1 MAKAVRTPPRPPR
14 GPVPST
20 RAERSNYFADVV
32 GELRKV
38 VWPTWDELRRMTG
51 IVLLTVVILAALI
64 GLADLLLS
72 IAVKQLYVQS
82 GSTTIQNFQGQ
93 TVTGSAT
100 TPANNTNTATNSAS
114 SSQQSATTSTGSS
127 SVSTTTSAT
136 TSASSTP

>member
-14 GPVPST
+14 GPVPTS

-64 GLADLLLS
+64 GVADLLLS
-72 IAVKQLYVQS
+72 IAVKELYVQS

-100 TPANNTNTATNSAS
+100 TSATNSAS
-114 SSQQSATTSTGSS
+114 SSATNSASSSASTSTGSS
-127 SVSTTTSAT
+127 SVSTTSSAT
-136 TSASSTP
+136 TSASTTP

>member
-1 MAKAVRTPPRPPR
+1 VAKAVRTPPRPPR

-64 GLADLLLS
+64 GVADLLLS

-93 TVTGSAT
+93 TVTGS
-100 TPANNTNTATNSAS
+100 NTSSAS
-114 SSQQSATTSTGSS
+114 SSQRATTSTGSASSTS
-127 SVSTTTSAT
+127 SVSTTTSA
-136 TSASSTP
+136 SASSTSTP

>member
-51 IVLLTVVILAALI
+51 IVLVTVVILAVII
-64 GLADLLLS
+64 GIADLLLS

-100 TPANNTNTATNSAS
+100 TGASNSAS
-114 SSQQSATTSTGSS
+114 SSQSATTSTGSASSSS
-127 SVSTTTSAT
+127 SVTTTSSA
-136 TSASSTP
+136 SASSTSTP

>member
-1 MAKAVRTPPRPPR
+1 VAKAVRTPPRPPR

-51 IVLLTVVILAALI
+51 IVILTVIILAVII
-64 GLADLLLS
+64 GVADLLLS

-93 TVTGSAT
+93 TATSTVSGSS
-100 TPANNTNTATNSAS
+100 SAS
-114 SSQQSATTSTGSS
+114 SASSATTSTGSAS
-127 SVSTTTSAT
+127 SSSSITTSS
-136 TSASSTP
+136 SASSSSTSTH

>member
-51 IVLLTVVILAALI
+51 IVILTVIILAAII
-64 GLADLLLS
+64 GVADLLLS

-93 TVTGSAT
+93 TVTGSGTPSTSHST
-100 TPANNTNTATNSAS
+100 TTGAGSG
-114 SSQQSATTSTGSS
+114 ATTSTGSS
-127 SVSTTTSAT
+127 SVTTSAT
-136 TSASSTP
+136 TTATSSASASTSTP

>member
-51 IVLLTVVILAALI
+51 IVILTVIILAVII
-64 GLADLLLS
+64 GVADLLLS

-93 TVTGSAT
+93 TATSTVSGSS
-100 TPANNTNTATNSAS
+100 SAS
-114 SSQQSATTSTGSS
+114 SASSATTSTGSAS
-127 SVSTTTSAT
+127 SSSSITTSS
-136 TSASSTP
+136 SASSSSTSTH

>member
-1 MAKAVRTPPRPPR
+1 VAKAVRTPPRPPR

-51 IVLLTVVILAALI
+51 IVLLTVIILAVII
-64 GLADLLLS
+64 GIADLLLS

-82 GSTTIQNFQGQ
+82 GTTTIQNFQGQ

-100 TPANNTNTATNSAS
+100 TSASNSAS
-114 SSQQSATTSTGSS
+114 SSQSASTSTGSASSSS
-127 SVSTTTSAT
+127 SVTTTATSSA
-136 TSASSTP
+136 SASSTSTP

>member
-14 GPVPST
+14 GPAPQA

-51 IVLLTVVILAALI
+51 IVLLTVVLLAAII
-64 GLADLLLS
+64 GVADLLLS

-82 GSTTIQNFQGQ
+82 GSTTIQNFQNQ
-93 TVTGSAT
+93 VPSSTVTNSAT
-100 TPANNTNTATNSAS
+100 TSATTT
-114 SSQQSATTSTGSS
+114 QRATTSTGSTS
-127 SVSTTTSAT
+127 STTTVSSST
-136 TSASSTP
+136 TSASTTP

>member
-1 MAKAVRTPPRPPR
+1 VAKAVRTPPRPPR
-14 GPVPST
+14 GPVPSS

-51 IVLLTVVILAALI
+51 IVLLTVLILAAII

-82 GSTTIQNFQGQ
+82 GSTTIQSLQSQ
-93 TVTGSAT
+93 
-100 TPANNTNTATNSAS
+100 TATSSQTASSSHSAS
-114 SSQQSATTSTGSS
+114 SSQSSTNSSSVTSTGS
-127 SVSTTTSAT
+127 TTSVTSSA
-136 TSASSTP
+136 SASSTSTP

>member
-1 MAKAVRTPPRPPR
+1 VAKAVRTPPRPPR

-51 IVLLTVVILAALI
+51 IVLLTVVILAMII
-64 GLADLLLS
+64 GVADLLLS

-82 GSTTIQNFQGQ
+82 GTTTIQNFQGQ

-100 TPANNTNTATNSAS
+100 TGAS
-114 SSQQSATTSTGSS
+114 SSATNSATTSTGSASSTS
-127 SVSTTTSAT
+127 SVSTTATSSASAST
-136 TSASSTP
+136 TSTP

>member
-1 MAKAVRTPPRPPR
+1 VAKAVRTPPRPPR

-51 IVLLTVVILAALI
+51 IVLLTVVILAAII

-72 IAVKQLYVQS
+72 IAVKQLYTT
-82 GSTTIQNFQGQ
+82 GGTTIQTFQ
-93 TVTGSAT
+93 
-100 TPANNTNTATNSAS
+100 NKK
-114 SSQQSATTSTGSS
+114 
-127 SVSTTTSAT
+127 
-136 TSASSTP
+136 

>member
-51 IVLLTVVILAALI
+51 IVLVTVVILAAII
-64 GLADLLLS
+64 GVADLLLS

-82 GSTTIQNFQGQ
+82 GTTTIQNFQGQ

-100 TPANNTNTATNSAS
+100 TGAGNSAS
-114 SSQQSATTSTGSS
+114 SSQSATTSTGSASSSS
-127 SVSTTTSAT
+127 SVTTTSSA
-136 TSASSTP
+136 SASSTSTP